1 MAIVSILERG
11 DSISDLFEV
20 AEDAPMNSLLLQ
32 RAVEAFGDT
41 VSLGF
46 GHKGEARSDAPE
58 PDLVK
63 EVIGRVLRPVIH
75 AQRQAASGLSARGTE
90 FDLKPLSNRLQ
101 GREAAPGLHGM
112 DADTTGIEM
121 IDGLRG
127 YTARSMMK

>member
-11 DSISDLFEV
+11 DGLPDLFEV

-58 PDLVK
+58 PDLVNIT
-63 EVIGRVLRPVIH
+63 VSIMLAYVLT
-75 AQRQAASGLSARGTE
+75 SATW
-90 FDLKPLSNRLQ
+90 
-101 GREAAPGLHGM
+101 
-112 DADTTGIEM
+112 T
-121 IDGLRG
+121 
-127 YTARSMMK
+127 